1 MSCGG
6 KMRNLLTFILVVP
19 FIIFADSDCQ
29 PSIWGP
35 DDEIG
40 AANMISNENTLEAV
54 KLIKKGMSHGL
65 GIVIEPGMPAFAP
78 RYTELQVVQPNQHFG
93 RDTTSDFGYDITYND
108 DILQM
113 WIGTGPQLDGLGH
126 VGDDDIFY
134 NCNKGE
140 DFSFITGLTKMGIE
154 KIPPLVGRGVLINMA
169 KHHGVSSMY
178 GGQGITRE
186 DIKKAIKKQN
196 IELKKGDIILFHT
209 GWTDAKLK
217 SSPEEWGASIPGI
230 TNDAAV
236 YLSEFKPMAVGADT
250 WGLGA
255 VPPIE
260 GDKVYY
266 DHVTLIKENCIYILE
281 TMDTGKLAKENV
293 TEFMFVLG
301 QPKLK
306 GAVQMII
313 NPVALW

>member
-6 KMRNLLTFILVVP
+6 KMRNLLTFILAIP

-126 VGDDDIFY
+126 IGDDDIFY

-154 KIPPLVGRGVLINMA
+154 TIPPLVGRGVLINMA
-169 KHHGVSSMY
+169 KYHGVSSMY

-266 DHVTLIKENCIYILE
+266 DHVTLIKENGIYILE